1 MYNSVITK
9 EKAQKGYLYPGATKI
24 NLKSLKN

>member
-9 EKAQKGYLYPGATKI
+9 EKAQKGYLDPGATKI
-24 NLKSLKN
+24 NLQNLKT